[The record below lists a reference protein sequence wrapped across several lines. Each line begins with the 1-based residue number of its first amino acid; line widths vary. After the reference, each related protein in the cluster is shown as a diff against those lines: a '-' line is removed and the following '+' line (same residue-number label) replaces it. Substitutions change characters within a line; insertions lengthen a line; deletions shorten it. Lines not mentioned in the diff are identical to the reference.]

1 MAIVIGKGYI
11 SIPMTISNVIERKF
25 SFRSPFVL
33 LSLTYN
39 SWHSVCV
46 LVDCGLGII
55 QATLDALSR
64 HLWRDLCPKAGLL
77 AQGGIALSQCGGAPQ
92 V

>member
-1 MAIVIGKGYI
+1 MAI
-11 SIPMTISNVIERKF
+11 SIIIERTF
-25 SFRSPFVL
+25 SFRSLSVP

-46 LVDCGLGII
+46 LVDCGLGRIR
-55 QATLDALSR
+55 ATLVALSR
-64 HLWRDLCPKAGLL
+64 QLCHDLCPKAGLL
-77 AQGGIALSQCGGAPQ
+77 AQGGIALSQGGGAPQ

>member
-1 MAIVIGKGYI
+1 
-11 SIPMTISNVIERKF
+11 MTISNVIERTF
-25 SFRSPFVL
+25 SFRSFSVP
-33 LSLTYN
+33 LSIILNN

-55 QATLDALSR
+55 RASLVALSR

-77 AQGGIALSQCGGAPQ
+77 AQGGIALSQGGGAPQ

>member
-1 MAIVIGKGYI
+1 MAI
-11 SIPMTISNVIERKF
+11 SIIIERTF
-25 SFRSPFVL
+25 SFRSLSVP

-46 LVDCGLGII
+46 LVDCGLGTIR
-55 QATLDALSR
+55 ATLVALSR

-77 AQGGIALSQCGGAPQ
+77 AQGGIALSQGGGAPQ

>member
-1 MAIVIGKGYI
+1 MA
-11 SIPMTISNVIERKF
+11 ISNVIERTF
-25 SFRSPFVL
+25 NLCS
-33 LSLTYN
+33 LSVPLSMTYN

-55 QATLDALSR
+55 RASLVALSR
-64 HLWRDLCPKAGLL
+64 HLWRDLCPKAGLI
-77 AQGGIALSQCGGAPQ
+77 AQGGIGLSQCGGAPQ